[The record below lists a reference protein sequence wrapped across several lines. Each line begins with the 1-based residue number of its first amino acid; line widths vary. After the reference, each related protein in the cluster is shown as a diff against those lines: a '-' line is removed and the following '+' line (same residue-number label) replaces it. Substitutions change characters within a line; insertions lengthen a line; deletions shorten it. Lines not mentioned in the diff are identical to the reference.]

1 MDLIKTWLKIKIV
14 KLLKKE
20 GKLSSKTIDEINQID
35 IHDFSSLVQEIG
47 KEETE
52 YISASEISKDLNTKY
67 IGKELFVFNEV
78 SSTNTLARF
87 LSMNGIA
94 DGSVII
100 SEKQT
105 NARGRS
111 GKSWES
117 PLGGVWLS
125 IVLNPHVDY
134 AKLPLI
140 TLATGVAVA
149 KTLEKIGVEN
159 PEIKWPNDIM
169 INGKK
174 VCGILTEAIT
184 KLNTIE
190 NVIIGVGIDANL
202 DVEDFPEELRE
213 GTTTLQNELG
223 RKGSENLL
231 IKTFLEEFEEISEL
245 FDHEGYEEILK
256 EWRKRSYSIGKIVEV
271 REPFNKNYDAYVLG
285 VSREGALIVEKIDG
299 TLEKVISGE
308 CIIKN

>member
-1 MDLIKTWLKIKIV
+1 MREEIINLLEKENKISEDTISEIKNIGIDNFSNIV
-14 KLLKKE
+14 KEL
-20 GKLSSKTIDEINQID
+20 GQ
-35 IHDFSSLVQEIG
+35 
-47 KEETE
+47 EETE
-52 YISASEISKDLNTKY
+52 HIKKSEILKDLNTKY
-67 IGKELFVFNEV
+67 VGKELYVYREV
-78 SSTNTLARF
+78 SSTNTVAKF
-87 LSMNGIA
+87 LSMNNVENGT
-94 DGSVII
+94 VVI

-105 NARGRS
+105 KAKGRS

-125 IVLNPHVDY
+125 IILKPNVEQS
-134 AKLPLI
+134 KFPLI

-174 VCGILTEAIT
+174 VCGILTEAVA
-184 KLNTIE
+184 KFNTVE

-202 DVEDFPEELRE
+202 DVSQLPKELQS
-213 GTTTLQNELG
+213 GTTTLKDELKREG
-223 RKGSENLL
+223 NENLL
-231 IKTFLEEFEEISEL
+231 IKIFLQEFEKISEL
-245 FDHEGYEEILK
+245 FNHEGYETILK

-271 REPFNKNYDAYVLG
+271 REPFNTYYDGYVVG
-285 VSREGALIVEKIDG
+285 IGKEGALIVEKIDG
-299 TLEKVISGE
+299 TLKKVISGE

>member
-1 MDLIKTWLKIKIV
+1 MKDEIIN
-14 KLLKKE
+14 LLKKE
-20 GKLSSKTIDEINQID
+20 GKLSSKTIDEIKQVD
-35 IHDFSSLVQEIG
+35 IHDFSNIVKEIG
-47 KEETE
+47 KEKTE
-52 YISASEISKDLNTKY
+52 YINAEEISKDLNTRY
-67 IGKELFVFNEV
+67 IGKNLYVFKEV
-78 SSTNTLARF
+78 SSTNTVAKF
-87 LSMNGIA
+87 LSTNGID
-94 DGSVII
+94 DGSVVI

-105 NARGRS
+105 SARGRS
-111 GKSWES
+111 GKAWES

-125 IVLNPHVDY
+125 IILNPHVDHS
-134 AKLPLI
+134 KLPLI

-174 VCGILTEAIT
+174 VCGILTEAVA
-184 KLNTIE
+184 KFNTIE

-202 DVEDFPEELRE
+202 DVDMFPEELQE
-213 GTTTLQNELG
+213 GTTTLKEELG
-223 RKGSENLL
+223 REGNENFL
-231 IKTFLEEFEEISEL
+231 IKTFLEEFENISEL
-245 FDHEGYEEILK
+245 FDHEGYEAILK

-271 REPFNKNYDAYVLG
+271 RAPFNKNYDAYVLG
-285 VSREGALIVEKIDG
+285 ISREGALVVEKIDG

>member
-1 MDLIKTWLKIKIV
+1 M
-14 KLLKKE
+14 
-20 GKLSSKTIDEINQID
+20 
-35 IHDFSSLVQEIG
+35 
-47 KEETE
+47 
-52 YISASEISKDLNTKY
+52 NTKY

-174 VCGILTEAIT
+174 VCGILTEAVT

-202 DVEDFPEELRE
+202 DIEDFPEELQE

-231 IKTFLEEFEEISEL
+231 IKTFLEEFEEITEL

-308 CIIKN
+308 CIIKK

>member
-1 MDLIKTWLKIKIV
+1 MEKEIIN
-14 KLLKKE
+14 LLKKE
-20 GKLSSKTIDEINQID
+20 NKLSDKTVEEIKNINID
-35 IHDFSSLVQEIG
+35 DFSNIVKEIG
-47 KEETE
+47 KEETD
-52 YISASEISKDLNTKY
+52 YIKADEISKDLNTEY
-67 IGKELFVFNEV
+67 VGKNLYVFKEV
-78 SSTNTLARF
+78 SSTNTVARF
-87 LSMNGIA
+87 LSLNDAENGT
-94 DGSVII
+94 VVI

-105 NARGRS
+105 KAKGRS

-134 AKLPLI
+134 SKLPLI

-149 KTLEKIGVEN
+149 KTLEKVGVEN

-202 DVEDFPEELRE
+202 DVEDFPEELQA
-213 GTTTLQNELG
+213 GTTTLQKELG

-285 VSREGALIVEKIDG
+285 VSREGALVVEKIDG